1 VGSDESKQK
10 GAKPRKTAK
19 FIIIVVIIIL
29 NLLSRVSY
37 YV

>member
-1 VGSDESKQK
+1 MGSDESKQK

-19 FIIIVVIIIL
+19 FIIIVIIIL